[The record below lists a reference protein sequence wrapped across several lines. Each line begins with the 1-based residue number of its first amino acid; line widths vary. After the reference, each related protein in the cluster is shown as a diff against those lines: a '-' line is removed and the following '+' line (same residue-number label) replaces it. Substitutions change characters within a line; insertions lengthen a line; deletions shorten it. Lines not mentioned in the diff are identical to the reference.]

1 MSEGEDRRSVI
12 DGVCVRTSVSA
23 MQKAS
28 GCLRQWYYR
37 YVQGLPDKPPS
48 KGQRRG
54 IEGHER
60 IEHYLTTGEDVLGP
74 LERLGVERGY
84 IPTEKPLGV
93 EVAFGPGMDAM
104 GIPMVGKIDMVQ
116 KDHEI
121 VVLTDWKFKKNVT
134 EWGAEPE
141 DLINPENDA
150 GIQMLGY
157 AEWARRTH
165 EDAWLI
171 DVRHVTFQ
179 TEGRREVVE
188 TKGPRKM
195 MNDEV
200 ADLWN
205 RVEERIVPGMKH
217 AAALPN
223 AQLVE
228 KNEDICGKFGGCPYI
243 GTCQDKMARLVA
255 GFKKAKPV
263 AQQERNKPMGML
275 SSMKS
280 GAVTPRMPIKDEPA
294 SSEDQTRFDAL
305 MAKAEAEK
313 AAARAARAAAKELP
327 QVLPP
332 DAPKSEPEKF
342 SKPEAPTVVAKPEVP
357 PVAKTEAPTVVA
369 KPEVQPVVS
378 PSVPQTAPQMVAA
391 LEASVAAA
399 EPPKKEKAKKE
410 KVKEPSAP
418 EVHVKGFN
426 LYIGCT
432 PMGVQAQ
439 TLTAYVD
446 KLDKMLCEAA
456 QLNCADIRTTMSQD
470 FSFGKWRGYLA
481 KLALEE
487 LPPVGH
493 YVVLPGDERVEVV
506 ANALIAKADLVV
518 LGK

>member
-23 MQKAS
+23 MQRAD
-28 GCLRQWYYR
+28 GCLRQWFYR

-48 KGQRRG
+48 RGQQRG
-54 IEGHER
+54 AEGHER
-60 IEHYLTTGEDVLGP
+60 IEHYLTTGEDVLDP
-74 LERLGVERGY
+74 LERLGVTAGL
-84 IPTEKPLGV
+84 IPEPKTPVGV
-93 EVAFGPGMDAM
+93 EVPFGPGMDAL
-104 GIPMVGKIDMVQ
+104 GVPMAGYIDMVQ
-116 KDHEI
+116 RYGET
-121 VVLTDWKFKKNVT
+121 VTLTDWKFKKNI
-134 EWGAEPE
+134 EKWGASRE
-141 DLINPENDA
+141 DLVNPKKDS
-150 GIQMLGY
+150 GIQMIGY
-157 AEWARRTH
+157 AEWARRTFP
-165 EDAWLI
+165 DATFI
-171 DVRHVTFQ
+171 DVRHVSFQ
-179 TEGRREVVE
+179 TEGRRAVEETKAPRPLLHDEVV
-188 TKGPRKM
+188 
-195 MNDEV
+195 
-200 ADLWN
+200 DLWAE
-205 RVEERIVPGMKH
+205 VEHRIVPRMKH
-217 AAALPN
+217 AAALPD

-280 GAVTPRMPIKDEPA
+280 GAVAPRMPIKDEPA
-294 SSEDQTRFDAL
+294 SSEDQARFDAL

-313 AAARAARAAAKELP
+313 AAARAARAVAKELP

-342 SKPEAPTVVAKPEVP
+342 SKPEAPPVTKPE
-357 PVAKTEAPTVVA
+357 A
-369 KPEVQPVVS
+369 QPVVS

-391 LEASVAAA
+391 LEASVAAV

-410 KVKEPSAP
+410 KVKEPLAP
-418 EVHVKGFN
+418 DSHVKGFN